1 MAKVGQKSINYS
13 LILHKQVPLGAPPA
27 HAAGKHEWDSSPTP
41 FYSNQNKI
49 ESNLQLK
56 WNQIDPKWTHS
67 CLILMHRSNP
77 RKPSTS
83 KWRVVL
89 DLAAG
94 KAVDTTRRSSIHRR
108 WSPIRQQDHWLTAT
122 AGLVPHAQQQQ
133 RSGRVEMEETGS
145 APSQTT
151 LLWLNGRSH
160 VDPITIKQAHIRF
173 GADPAAFY

>member
-1 MAKVGQKSINYS
+1 
-13 LILHKQVPLGAPPA
+13 
-27 HAAGKHEWDSSPTP
+27 
-41 FYSNQNKI
+41 
-49 ESNLQLK
+49 
-56 WNQIDPKWTHS
+56 
-67 CLILMHRSNP
+67 MHGSNP
-77 RKPSTS
+77 GKSSTS
-83 KWRVVL
+83 QWRVVL

-160 VDPITIKQAHIRF
+160 VDPITTKQAHIRL
-173 GADPAAFY
+173 GADPAALLTWVSLIHWSLIQRPTASIDGYMIFQSFDREQICNFLMKKNLWLIVLLGLKYN

>member
-1 MAKVGQKSINYS
+1 
-13 LILHKQVPLGAPPA
+13 
-27 HAAGKHEWDSSPTP
+27 
-41 FYSNQNKI
+41 
-49 ESNLQLK
+49 
-56 WNQIDPKWTHS
+56 
-67 CLILMHRSNP
+67 MHRSNP
-77 RKPSTS
+77 RKSSTS
-83 KWRVVL
+83 KWQVVL

-122 AGLVPHAQQQQ
+122 AGLVPYAQQQQ

-160 VDPITIKQAHIRF
+160 VDPITTKQAHIRF
-173 GADPAAFY
+173 GADPTALLTHESPSFIDRWSNVQQHRLTDIRYFNRLTGSKSEKLSKKYE